1 MFLACGPL
9 CRMGK
14 ERMPQLKESLG
25 HKYLQATK
33 CARET
38 KEGQAPPAIQ
48 IQRTERWK
56 TYPEAEVVELPR
68 AWPQQ
73 GADLLSLL
81 QQRRSQRSFVA
92 ESISLE
98 ELALLLWASQ
108 GITGQAGSYLFRTA
122 PSAGALYPMETYL
135 AIQRVEGLAPGIYHF
150 DVQGFRLE
158 RLSVLPPG
166 QPLAEACLG
175 QSFLAQAP
183 VNFIWTA
190 IFRRNM
196 AKYGHRGLRYILL
209 DAGHIC
215 QNLLL
220 AAGFLGLGGCP
231 VAAFFDEEV
240 NGLLGV
246 DGQEESVLYLASLG
260 RKG

>member
-1 MFLACGPL
+1 
-9 CRMGK
+9 
-14 ERMPQLKESLG
+14 MPELRESLG
-25 HKYLQATK
+25 HRYLQATK
-33 CARET
+33 CSREGR
-38 KEGQAPPAIQ
+38 ERQAPPV

-56 TYPEAEVVELPR
+56 TYPEAEKVKLPR
-68 AWPQQ
+68 TWPEQ
-73 GADLLSLL
+73 GADFLSIL
-81 QQRRSQRSFVA
+81 QHRRSVRDFVA
-92 ESISLE
+92 KPMSLE

-108 GITGQAGSYLFRTA
+108 GITGQVGSFFFRTA

-135 AIQRVEGLAPGIYHF
+135 AIQRVDGLDPGIYHF

-158 RLSVLPPG
+158 RLSVLSPG
-166 QPLAEACLG
+166 QPLADACLG
-175 QSFLAQAP
+175 QGFMAQAP

-196 AKYGHRGLRYILL
+196 VKYGHRGLRYILL

-231 VAAFFDEEV
+231 VAAFFDDEV

>member
-1 MFLACGPL
+1 
-9 CRMGK
+9 
-14 ERMPQLKESLG
+14 MPELRESLG
-25 HKYLQATK
+25 HRYLQATK
-33 CARET
+33 SAR
-38 KEGQAPPAIQ
+38 KESGGQTPPA

-56 TYPEAEVVELPR
+56 TYPAAEVVALPR
-68 AWPQQ
+68 TWPEQ

-81 QQRRSQRSFVA
+81 QHRRSLRSFA
-92 ESISLE
+92 ADALPLA

-135 AIQRVEGLAPGIYHF
+135 AIQRVEGVAPGIYHF

-158 RLSVLPPG
+158 RLTSLPPG

-175 QSFLAQAP
+175 QGFLAQAP

-190 IFRRNM
+190 IFRRTM

>member
-1 MFLACGPL
+1 
-9 CRMGK
+9 
-14 ERMPQLKESLG
+14 MPELKESLG
-25 HKYLQATK
+25 HRYLQATK
-33 CARET
+33 SSREGRD
-38 KEGQAPPAIQ
+38 GQAPPAIQ
-48 IQRTERWK
+48 RPERWK
-56 TYPEAEVVELPR
+56 TYPEAEIVELPR
-68 AWPQQ
+68 TWPEQ
-73 GADLLSLL
+73 GADLLSIL
-81 QQRRSQRSFVA
+81 QHRRSLRSFAA
-92 ESISLE
+92 EFMSLE

-108 GITGQAGSYLFRTA
+108 GITGQAGSYFFRTA

-135 AIQRVEGLAPGIYHF
+135 AIQRVKGLAPGIYHF

-158 RLSVLPPG
+158 RLSALSPG

-175 QSFLAQAP
+175 QNFMAQAP

-231 VAAFFDEEV
+231 VAAFFDDEV

>member
-1 MFLACGPL
+1 
-9 CRMGK
+9 
-14 ERMPQLKESLG
+14 MPELKESLG
-25 HKYLQATK
+25 HRYLQATK
-33 CARET
+33 CVRE
-38 KEGQAPPAIQ
+38 ERGGQPPPV
-48 IQRTERWK
+48 IQRTERYK
-56 TYPEAEVVELPR
+56 TYPNAEVVELPR
-68 AWPQQ
+68 DWPKQ
-73 GADLLSLL
+73 GADLLSIL
-81 QQRRSQRSFVA
+81 QTRRSVRGFAA
-92 ESISLE
+92 ETISLE
-98 ELALLLWASQ
+98 SLALLLWASQ

-135 AIQRVEGLAPGIYHF
+135 AVQRVDGLAPGIYHF

-158 RLSVLPPG
+158 RLSALPPG
-166 QPLAEACLG
+166 QSLAEACMG
-175 QSFLAQAP
+175 QGFLAQAP
-183 VNFIWTA
+183 VNFVWTA
-190 IFRRNM
+190 IFRRTM

-231 VAAFFDEEV
+231 VAAFFDDEV

>member
-1 MFLACGPL
+1 
-9 CRMGK
+9 
-14 ERMPQLKESLG
+14 MPELKESLG
-25 HKYLQATK
+25 HRYLQATK
-33 CARET
+33 CAREA
-38 KEGQAPPAIQ
+38 KDGQAPPAIE
-48 IQRTERWK
+48 RTERWK
-56 TYPEAEVVELPR
+56 SYPEAEVVELPR
-68 AWPQQ
+68 TWPQQ

-81 QQRRSQRSFVA
+81 QQRRSLRSFAA

-135 AIQRVEGLAPGIYHF
+135 AIQQVEGVAPGIYHF
-150 DVQGFRLE
+150 DIQGFRLE
-158 RLSVLPPG
+158 RLTSLPPG

-175 QSFLAQAP
+175 QGFMAQAP

-190 IFRRNM
+190 IFRRTM

>member
-1 MFLACGPL
+1 
-9 CRMGK
+9 
-14 ERMPQLKESLG
+14 MPELRESLG
-25 HKYLQATK
+25 HRYLQATK
-33 CARET
+33 SAR
-38 KEGQAPPAIQ
+38 KESGGQTPPA

-56 TYPEAEVVELPR
+56 TYPEAEVVALPR
-68 AWPQQ
+68 TWPEQ

-81 QQRRSQRSFVA
+81 QHRRSLRSFA
-92 ESISLE
+92 DDAISLA

-108 GITGQAGSYLFRTA
+108 GITGQAGSYFFRTA

-135 AIQRVEGLAPGIYHF
+135 AVQRVEGVAPGIYHF

-158 RLSVLPPG
+158 RLTASPPG
-166 QPLAEACLG
+166 QSLAEACLG
-175 QSFLAQAP
+175 QSFMAQAP

-190 IFRRNM
+190 IFRRTM

-231 VAAFFDEEV
+231 VAAFYDGEV

>member
-1 MFLACGPL
+1 
-9 CRMGK
+9 
-14 ERMPQLKESLG
+14 MPELKESLG

-33 CARET
+33 CAREA
-38 KEGQAPPAIQ
+38 KDGQAPPA

-135 AIQRVEGLAPGIYHF
+135 A
-150 DVQGFRLE
+150 
-158 RLSVLPPG
+158 
-166 QPLAEACLG
+166 
-175 QSFLAQAP
+175 QAP